1 MIKNIVFDM
10 GGVLI
15 DFDPIRSVTNHF
27 SSADRDLVLKNVF
40 RSKEWSAMD
49 KGDYSAEEAVKL
61 MNSRLPERLH
71 TEVCKM
77 VFDREAEMPPI
88 DEMYPI
94 VKSLKENGYKIYLL
108 SNCPTWFNDFKKSVP
123 AFAFFDGFII
133 SAYYNEIKPE
143 EKIYKILFNEF
154 SLKPEECLFID
165 DMQANIDTAK
175 RLGMNTHCFADR
187 DFEKL
192 IQEMKNYNIKVTTN

>member
-27 SSADRDLVLKNVF
+27 SPENRDIVLANTF
-40 RSKEWSAMD
+40 RSREWSAMD
-49 KGDYSAEEAVKL
+49 KGDLSVEEAL
-61 MNSRLPERLH
+61 DRMNSRLPEELH
-71 TEVCKM
+71 DEVRRM
-77 VFDREAEMPPI
+77 VLEREAEMPPI
-88 DEMYPI
+88 DEMYPV
-94 VKSLKENGYKIYLL
+94 VKALKENGYNIYLL
-108 SNCPTWFNDFKKSVP
+108 SNCPDWFDDFKKSVP

-143 EKIYKILFNEF
+143 ENIYKALFKEF
-154 SLKPEECLFID
+154 SLIPEECFFID

-192 IQEMKNYNIKVTTN
+192 KQDMREHNINI

>member
-15 DFDPIRSVTNHF
+15 DFDPIRSVGNHF
-27 SSADRDLVLKNVF
+27 APEDRDAVLANTF
-40 RSKEWSAMD
+40 RSKEWALMD
-49 KGDYSAEEAVKL
+49 KGELSVGEALNK

-71 TEVCKM
+71 AEVCKM
-77 VFDREAEMPPI
+77 VLEREAEMPPI
-88 DEMYPI
+88 NEMYPI

-108 SNCPTWFNDFKKSVP
+108 SNCPDWFDNFKKSVP

-143 EKIYKILFNEF
+143 ENIYKALFNEF
-154 SLKPEECLFID
+154 SLNPEECFFID
-165 DMQANIDTAK
+165 DVQANIDTAK

-187 DFEKL
+187 DFDRLTEA
-192 IQEMKNYNIKVTTN
+192 MKKYNIKITA

>member
-15 DFDPIRSVTNHF
+15 DFDPIRSVGNHF
-27 SSADRDLVLKNVF
+27 APEDRDAVLANTF
-40 RSKEWSAMD
+40 RSKEWALMD
-49 KGDYSAEEAVKL
+49 KGELSVEEALNK

-71 TEVCKM
+71 AEVRRM
-77 VFDREAEMPPI
+77 VLEREAEMPPI
-88 DEMYPI
+88 NEMYPI

-108 SNCPTWFNDFKKSVP
+108 SNCPDWFDDFKKSVP

-143 EKIYKILFNEF
+143 ENIYKALFNEF
-154 SLKPEECLFID
+154 SLNPEECFFID
-165 DMQANIDTAK
+165 DVQANIDTAK

-187 DFEKL
+187 DFDRLTEAMRK
-192 IQEMKNYNIKVTTN
+192 YNIKITA

>member
-27 SSADRDLVLKNVF
+27 APEDRTLVLENTF

-49 KGDYSAEEAVKL
+49 KGDYSAEEAVDM
-61 MNSRLPERLH
+61 MNARLPERLH
-71 TEVCKM
+71 GEVRRM
-77 VFDREAEMPPI
+77 VLEREAEMPPI
-88 DEMYPI
+88 EKMYPI

-108 SNCPTWFNDFKKSVP
+108 SNCPNWFNDFKKSVP

-143 EKIYKILFNEF
+143 ENIYKALFNEF
-154 SLKPEECLFID
+154 SLNPNECLFID

-175 RLGMNTHCFADR
+175 RLGMETHCFADR
-187 DFEKL
+187 DIEKL
-192 IQEMKNYNIKVTTN
+192 TEAMKKYNIKVTA

>member
-1 MIKNIVFDM
+1 M

-15 DFDPIRSVTNHF
+15 DFDPIRSVGNHF
-27 SSADRDLVLKNVF
+27 AFEDRDAVLANTF
-40 RSKEWSAMD
+40 RSKEWALMD
-49 KGDYSAEEAVKL
+49 KGELSVGEALNK

-71 TEVCKM
+71 AEVRRM
-77 VFDREAEMPPI
+77 VLEREAEMPPI
-88 DEMYPI
+88 NEMYPI

-108 SNCPTWFNDFKKSVP
+108 SNCPDWFDDFKKSVP

-143 EKIYKILFNEF
+143 ENIYKALFNEF
-154 SLKPEECLFID
+154 SLNPEECFFID
-165 DMQANIDTAK
+165 DVQANIDTAK

-187 DFEKL
+187 DFDRLTEA
-192 IQEMKNYNIKVTTN
+192 MKKYNIKITA

>member
-1 MIKNIVFDM
+1 M

-15 DFDPIRSVTNHF
+15 DFDPIRSVKNHF
-27 SSADRDLVLKNVF
+27 APEDKDVVLANTF

-49 KGDYSAEEAVKL
+49 KGDLSVEEALKR
-61 MNSRLPERLH
+61 MTSRIPERLH
-71 TEVCKM
+71 AEVRRM
-77 VFDREAEMPPI
+77 VLEREAEMPPI
-88 DEMYPI
+88 AEMYPV
-94 VKSLKENGYKIYLL
+94 VKTLKENGYKIYLL
-108 SNCPTWFNDFKKSVP
+108 SNCPDWFDDFKKSVP

-143 EKIYKILFNEF
+143 ENIYKALFKVF
-154 SLKPEECLFID
+154 SLKPEECFFID

-192 IQEMKNYNIKVTTN
+192 KQDMRNYKINI

>member
-15 DFDPIRSVTNHF
+15 DFDPIRSVGNHF
-27 SSADRDLVLKNVF
+27 APEDRDAVLANTF
-40 RSKEWSAMD
+40 RSKEWALMD
-49 KGDYSAEEAVKL
+49 KGELSVEEALNK

-71 TEVCKM
+71 AEVCKM
-77 VFDREAEMPPI
+77 VLEREAEMPPI
-88 DEMYPI
+88 NEMYPI

-108 SNCPTWFNDFKKSVP
+108 SNCPDWFDDFKKSVP

-143 EKIYKILFNEF
+143 ENIYKALFNEF
-154 SLKPEECLFID
+154 SLNPEECFFID
-165 DMQANIDTAK
+165 DVQANIDTAK

-187 DFEKL
+187 DFDRLTEA
-192 IQEMKNYNIKVTTN
+192 MKKYNIKITA